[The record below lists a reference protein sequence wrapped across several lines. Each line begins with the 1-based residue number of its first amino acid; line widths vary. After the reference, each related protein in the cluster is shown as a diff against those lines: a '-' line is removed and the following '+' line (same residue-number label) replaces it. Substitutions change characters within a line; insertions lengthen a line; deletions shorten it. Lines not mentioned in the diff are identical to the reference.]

1 MEPCAQFIYDFC
13 DADIGVKKEQVY
25 QMEYISTSELDDNY
39 YTVQWNL
46 GS

>member
-1 MEPCAQFIYDFC
+1 
-13 DADIGVKKEQVY
+13 VY

-46 GS
+46 GSWT